1 MRITNY
7 LKKQLNSSLV
17 KKAIIKYADSNYKLM
32 QQIITGL
39 SLEFI
44 YLVKLNKLVNLIITT
59 IIGVVLNWSLAFI
72 CTKKGQKKLVRTLLL
87 KFFYSIIASIKKFY
101 FKYS

>member
-32 QQIITGL
+32 QQIIISIHLYEKRAEKASAYTL
-39 SLEFI
+39 IKVFFTVLW
-44 YLVKLNKLVNLIITT
+44 LV
-59 IIGVVLNWSLAFI
+59 
-72 CTKKGQKKLVRTLLL
+72 
-87 KFFYSIIASIKKFY
+87 
-101 FKYS
+101 

>member
-1 MRITNY
+1 MLI
-7 LKKQLNSSLV
+7 
-17 KKAIIKYADSNYKLM
+17 AIIKLM

-39 SLEFI
+39 SLEFK

-87 KFFYSIIASIKKFY
+87 KLFYSIIASVE
-101 FKYS
+101 